1 MSFFDEADELEETP
15 STEPRRSRS
24 MPRRRSS
31 RSDGGSRRPPGDRH
45 QQEIQNRRLI
55 AAVVIVVIVIVMALL
70 IHGCQVSQTNDSLKN
85 YNADVSKLITDSNDN
100 GASMFNALESGDL
113 SSSGI
118 ETLQNKLNSNAATA
132 RTQLSTAES
141 FGAPGQMTDAQA
153 ALVQTMELR
162 SQAISKIAE
171 HIQGAASKTTSKD
184 AVYDISVATSMLYGS
199 DVMYKTF
206 VTPDIAK
213 ALNGAGIPIGSG
225 EGAQQINPGQILHD
239 LGWLNSDFIAKTVGA
254 QVSTSAANAANNSG
268 SGPHGHQLNYVT
280 VNGTQLIT
288 TTTNTIPASSTP
300 PKFTLNVT
308 NSGVYNEYDV
318 ECKVSVEG
326 LSDTGTATIP
336 ETIKGQTTTCSVTL
350 PSAVP
355 SGVHAVTAEVVP
367 VPRETVTSNNI
378 ATYTVTFN

>member
-1 MSFFDEADELEETP
+1 
-15 STEPRRSRS
+15 

-45 QQEIQNRRLI
+45 QHDIQNRRLI

-70 IHGCQVSQTNDSLKN
+70 IHGCQVSRTNNSLKN
-85 YNADVSKLITDSNDN
+85 YNANVSTLIRASDAN
-100 GASMFNALESGDL
+100 GKSVFNHLESGKL
-113 SSSGI
+113 NASGI
-118 ETLQNKLNSNAATA
+118 ETLQNELNSDAATA
-132 RTQLSTAES
+132 RTQLSQAQS
-141 FGAPGQMTDAQA
+141 LGAPGQMTGAQA

-171 HIQGAASKTTSKD
+171 HIQGAASRTTSKD

-225 EGAQQINPGQILHD
+225 EGAQQINPGQILQD
-239 LGWLNSDFIAKTVGA
+239 LGWLNSDFIAKTIGA

-268 SGPHGHQLNYVT
+268 SGPHGHELNYVT
-280 VNGTQLIT
+280 VNGTQLST
-288 TTTNTIPASSTP
+288 TTTNTVPASSTP
-300 PKFTLNVT
+300 PTFTLNLT
-308 NSGVYNEYDV
+308 NSGDYNEYDV
-318 ECKVSVEG
+318 VCKVTIEG
-326 LSDTGTATIP
+326 VSDTGTATIP
-336 ETIKGQTTTCSVTL
+336 ETTPGAATNCTVTL

-355 SGVHAVTAEVVP
+355 AGVHAVTAEVVP